1 MDPNLVYWKSHG
13 ETVFSRLKTWVNLL
27 NPLLLLSS
35 NEEIEE
41 NHTQFKSG
49 EYLNKKDE
57 HAWNLSLSSVHADSG
72 SIIPL
77 VYRPPAFLPI
87 TVPLVVG
94 SFLPH
99 TSVKPALFWQF
110 LLQSYTA
117 SFNYTN
123 RNSSTEQGQTP
134 SLKQLLLIT
143 GTISY
148 ATCAGAL
155 PQIIV
160 NRLRISTLPIQ
171 NFFRF
176 IVPVPLSA
184 ALAFFNVYTIRAE
197 ECETGIQVFDS
208 NGNFVS
214 TSKAAAEKAVR
225 ETACSR
231 AVMFGTTAAIPNL
244 LLSVLQRTRVF
255 QKNSLLVAPT
265 RCISLAYVLGLMIP
279 LSFSLFPQLGMIKK
293 ENVEE
298 EIQIMMTGGE
308 LYYHRGL

>member
-13 ETVFSRLKTWVNLL
+13 ESVFSRLKTWMNLL
-27 NPLLLLSS
+27 DPLLLLSS

-41 NHTQFKSG
+41 NHTQFKSE

-57 HAWNLSLSSVHADSG
+57 DAWNLSLSSVHADSG

-77 VYRPPAFLPI
+77 IYRPPAFLPI
-87 TVPLVVG
+87 AAPLVIG

-99 TSVKPALFWQF
+99 TSIKPALFWQF
-110 LLQSYTA
+110 LLQCYTT

-123 RNSSTEQGQTP
+123 RNSSTEKGHTV
-134 SLKQLLLIT
+134 SLKQLLLIM
-143 GTISY
+143 GTVSY
-148 ATCAGAL
+148 STCAGAL
-155 PQIIV
+155 PQIFV
-160 NRLRISTLPIQ
+160 NRLRINTLQIQ

-184 ALAFFNVYTIRAE
+184 ALAFFNVYTIRSE

-214 TSKAAAEKAVR
+214 TSKAAAEKAVK
-225 ETACSR
+225 ETAVSR

-255 QKNSLLVAPT
+255 QKNSLLVTPI
-265 RCISLAYVLGLMIP
+265 RHISLALSLGLMIP
-279 LSFSLFPQLGMIKK
+279 LSFSLFPQLGKIKK

-298 EIQIMMTGGE
+298 EIQLMMTGGE